1 MGLFSKLFES
11 SSGIEKQLEDQ
22 YISMFQMTMGM
33 SPSQAKSTFRD
44 LIKKAKEESVKEGT
58 SKFPQNFG
66 DIILQEESI
75 NPHYRSLLTRKRS
88 EGVRDEDIKWWWNM
102 HDLEKRMMVEVDNW
116 LGLTLFLK
124 LRKENGLNEEEAGK
138 RVKKSRPIFGDP
150 DDAHVTGEDRPLPH
164 ELRDR
169 INIYVEKRSQ
179 TDTEKFKNEIAES
192 SSFNAL
198 IRKEIK
204 NGKV

>member
-1 MGLFSKLFES
+1 MFQTAMGLTL
-11 SSGIEKQLEDQ
+11 
-22 YISMFQMTMGM
+22 T
-33 SPSQAKSTFRD
+33 QAKSTFRD
-44 LIKKAKEESVKEGT
+44 LVKKAKEDSVKEGT

-66 DIILQEESI
+66 DILLEKEST
-75 NPHYRSLLTRKRS
+75 NPHFKSLLAKKRG
-88 EGVRDEDIKWWWNM
+88 EGAKDEDIRWWWNM

-116 LGLTLFLK
+116 SGFTLFLK
-124 LRKENGLNEEEAGK
+124 LKENGLNEKEAGK

-150 DDAHVTGEDRPLPH
+150 DDAHVTGDDRPLPH

-169 INIYVEKRSQ
+169 INIYLEKRSQ
-179 TDTEKFKNEIAES
+179 TEPEKLKREIEES
-192 SSFNAL
+192 SSVNAL